1 MPILLCCICT
11 AFSPPIHID
20 PAAGA
25 SSTATTVAASDTE
38 ALEHARQGFQEAKAA
53 DLRAANAGNG
63 TPAPPVRP
71 ALVRVN
77 SVPVLSPKTPVE
89 RIRHNHTP
97 DLEQQ
102 NMPNSATS
110 KTTDPTEAEESIPA
124 APMDRAERKRLKKE
138 HKREAKRQKKEEKKQ
153 KQMQQ
158 HHPEGLPENGTQPAA
173 SETSTGKPTPVPS
186 DHAPVPTGSESGDP
200 GHANVGAGEAST
212 MPGSNAEQPKQESAP
227 AMAPKPAAKK
237 AAARPPPEVAMANG
251 MGPEKVEQR
260 TPARTDEQEDAARR
274 QAISDN
280 MQRANTESQ
289 LASPASTQAYEPD
302 LEAALDREVKREQ
315 QDQPMPSVEGAA
327 PPVQAT
333 MPTTLA
339 VRQATPAVQQDAPA
353 VQQAALAVQ
362 QAALA
367 VQQAAP
373 QVQQAAPQ
381 VQQPVA
387 SGALALQA
395 NATQGQ
401 QAAAPPPGQSQEA
414 LDQNNAEQ
422 EQQVQ
427 GRRRERT
434 AAQKAAHARY
444 MRFSR
449 SFTRFSIT
457 IS

>member
-20 PAAGA
+20 LAAGA

-77 SVPVLSPKTPVE
+77 SVPVLSP
-89 RIRHNHTP
+89 NTP

-102 NMPNSATS
+102 NMPNGATS
-110 KTTDPTEAEESIPA
+110 KTTDPTEAKESIPA

-173 SETSTGKPTPVPS
+173 SETSTGEPTPVPS
-186 DHAPVPTGSESGDP
+186 DHAPVPTGSGSGDP

-212 MPGSNAEQPKQESAP
+212 MPGSNAEQPKQQSAP

-237 AAARPPPEVAMANG
+237 AAARPPPEVAMPNG

-333 MPTTLA
+333 MPTTVA
-339 VRQATPAVQQDAPA
+339 VRQATPAVQQAPPA
-353 VQQAALAVQ
+353 VQQAALAVPQ
-362 QAALA
+362 TALA
-367 VQQAAP
+367 VPQAAP

-434 AAQKAAHARY
+434 SAQKAAHARY

-449 SFTRFSIT
+449 SFSRFSIT